1 MEAEVFMSHQKKPV
15 AIGVISAAFCS
26 GVLVAL
32 FIPDC
37 LLLVALA
44 GLTLLLAL
52 LYIRC

>member
-1 MEAEVFMSHQKKPV
+1 MLMCHQKKQV
-15 AIGVISAAFCS
+15 SIGVVSAAFCA
-26 GVLVAL
+26 GVLITL

-37 LLLVALA
+37 LLVVALA